1 MELLNI
7 ILNNLLSPAI
17 LFFLLGIIAGVIK
30 SDLSVPTSI
39 SKYLTI
45 YLMMS
50 IGFKGGYSLLSDNEI
65 NLQMLSLVATGIM
78 LSFSI
83 PFISFWL
90 LNLLTKLDKPTAAAV
105 AAHYGSVSIVTFAT
119 AVSFIKFYNIEHK
132 SYIISILAIMEAPA
146 ILSGLY
152 IAHKKDPKTKN
163 HKNEEKILYREIFT
177 NGAILLLLGSFIIGF
192 ITGKTGYE
200 KVEAFLITPFNGIL
214 CLFLLDMGLI
224 VAKEFHHFKKLNF
237 SLFLFGIYMPITN
250 ALIGMMLCYIIGVD
264 KGTTLLFTVLC
275 SSASYIAVPAAMRLA
290 LPEAKAG
297 IYIPMS
303 LAITFPFNII
313 FGIPMYYTII
323 SLIFE

>member
-1 MELLNI
+1 MELLI
-7 ILNNLLSPAI
+7 TISNNFLSPPI

-30 SDLSVPTSI
+30 SDLSIPSSI

-50 IGFKGGYSLLSDNEI
+50 IGFKGGYSILLDNEI
-65 NLQMLSLVATGIM
+65 NLQMILLIISGAMI
-78 LSFSI
+78 SFLL
-83 PFISFWL
+83 PFLGFWL
-90 LNLLTKLDKPTAAAV
+90 LNLYTKLDNATAAAV

-119 AVSFIKFYNIEHK
+119 AVSFIKFYELQHK

-152 IAHKKDPKTKN
+152 IAHKKAPKTRN
-163 HKNEEKILYREIFT
+163 HKKEEKKLYREIFT
-177 NGAILLLLGSFIIGF
+177 NGSILLLLGSFLIGL
-192 ITGKTGYE
+192 ITGKSGFQ

-224 VAKEFHHFKKLNF
+224 VAKEFHYFKKFTF
-237 SLFLFGIYMPITN
+237 SLLIFGIYMPIIS
-250 ALIGMMLCYIIGVD
+250 ALIGMILCFIIGLDV
-264 KGTTLLFTVLC
+264 GTTLLFTVLC

-313 FGIPMYYTII
+313 LGIPIYYFII
-323 SLIFE
+323 CIYFQ